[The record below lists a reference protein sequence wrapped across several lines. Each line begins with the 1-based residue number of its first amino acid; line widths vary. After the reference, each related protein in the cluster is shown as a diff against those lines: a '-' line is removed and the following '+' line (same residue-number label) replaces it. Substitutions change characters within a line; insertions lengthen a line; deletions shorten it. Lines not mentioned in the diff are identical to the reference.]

1 MKKIFRFMAV
11 LATVAAAL
19 ASCAKAE
26 MDAPANED
34 AAGEN
39 VYQGPTKLLTFEAQT
54 GTPQTRTSL
63 GDVVT
68 DGDGKKT
75 QPVLWEADDEIKIL
89 YVVDGTEY
97 SVKVT
102 PKSVNGSTAV
112 FEAEVPETG
121 VETYYAVYPS
131 STAAVVDAAA
141 GTVQVTIP
149 DATTSFKKANIMV
162 AKATSADRTF
172 DFKHAVSII
181 RFQMGDNSFKQ
192 SGEIDRLSLYS
203 GVRGYVLGDV
213 LCSFG
218 EDGEFTATS
227 VEKNRS
233 RYATAEDLSANEV
246 AYVAVW
252 PDYTF
257 EEGFIAYYFNEQR
270 SAYYEKDLTI
280 ARGEILNLG
289 NIQDKMRTDF
299 FIKPGA
305 KGDGSSWE
313 NAAGED
319 FIRAFF
325 TPKTD
330 EGRAYAH
337 CQKCENTNFWF
348 AAGEYVL
355 GTEKAPKMDLYWGLA
370 PKSGSV
376 PVNFFGGCAAV
387 GGKDKTRN
395 PETYETI
402 FTGNG
407 TYGILAVRNKADL
420 TLDGITLRDAVV
432 NEDLFTKD
440 GFYGAA
446 LYVAMNTNVKNKTE
460 EFFPRVR
467 INNCRFINNKETVQL
482 NNDYGCGSAINLATG
497 KVYVNNT
504 LFSGNISYNRGMIH
518 TAVEDVESGT
528 SLYINNSRFT
538 GNGLAAKQYGCV
550 IRSLHA
556 NTKVGINGCSFG
568 KNTDVSVSKGGAPVT
583 ISSPCIFVNNTLI
596 HNDKDDGYTDAGI
609 YRMASITGVEAVLAN
624 NIIMDENNQESAFF
638 WSKGTGGDNFNF
650 KSMSNLCGPQN
661 TEMSFGVMT
670 ELSDGLSGWSTTRTG
685 VNTTALNGLAWSE
698 TGNYW
703 TWDGNIE
710 GFDYVTAE
718 DMVAATQAN
727 DSIKDEFY
735 NWLVEI
741 GAIVNG
747 QFTDC
752 RGYLRAAD
760 KMCPGAYD
768 PFATAQNK

>member
-11 LATVAAAL
+11 LATVTAAL

-75 QPVLWEADDEIKIL
+75 QPVLWEEGDEIKIL
-89 YVVDGTEY
+89 YVVEGTEY
-97 SVKVT
+97 NVKVT
-102 PKSVNGSTAV
+102 PKSVNGSTAM

-121 VETYYAVYPS
+121 VDTYYAVYPS

-227 VEKNRS
+227 VEKNTS

-252 PDYTF
+252 PGYTF

-270 SAYYEKDLTI
+270 SAYYEKDLTVG
-280 ARGEILNLG
+280 RGEILDLG
-289 NIQDKMRTDF
+289 NIQNRMRTDY
-299 FIKPGA
+299 FIKPNGI
-305 KGDGSSWE
+305 GDGSSWE

-325 TPKTD
+325 AKKED
-330 EGRAYAH
+330 SGRAYAH
-337 CQKCENTNFWF
+337 CQKCENTNFYF
-348 AAGEYVL
+348 AAGTYIL
-355 GTEKAPKMDLYWGLA
+355 GTADAPKLDLYWGNA
-370 PKSGSV
+370 PKSGLV
-376 PVNFFGGCAAV
+376 PIKFYGGCAAME
-387 GGKDKTRN
+387 GTDKTRN
-395 PETYETI
+395 PETYQTI
-402 FTGNG
+402 FSGNSE
-407 TYGILAVRNKADL
+407 YGILSVRNKADL
-420 TLDGITLRDAVV
+420 TLDGITLRDAVITA
-432 NEDLFTKD
+432 DLQKKD

-446 LYVAMNTNVKNKTE
+446 LYIGMDTSVSNKGE
-460 EFFPRVR
+460 NFFPRVR
-467 INNCRFINNKETVQL
+467 INNCKFINNCEVTNSTL
-482 NNDYGCGSAINLATG
+482 SNDYASGSAINLATG
-497 KVYVNNT
+497 KVYVDNT
-504 LFSGNISYNRGMIH
+504 LFSGNVSYNRGMIH
-518 TAVEDVESGT
+518 AASAGVKAGT
-528 SLYINNSRFT
+528 CLFMNNCRFT
-538 GNGLAAKQYGCV
+538 GNSLAADQYGIV
-550 IRSLHA
+550 IRSLNV
-556 NTKVGINGCSFG
+556 NTKVALNGCSFG
-568 KNTDVSVSKGGAPVT
+568 KNSPNGKGDAPVC
-583 ISSPCIFVNNTLI
+583 ISSPCVFVNNTVI
-596 HNDKDDGYTDAGI
+596 EDASNDYKQNAGI
-609 YRMASITGVEAVLAN
+609 YRMASITDVEAVLAN
-624 NIIMDENNQESAFF
+624 NLIMDEKNEEDSFL
-638 WSKGTGGDNFNF
+638 WSKGTDGDKFQF
-650 KSMSNLCGPQN
+650 KSLSNLCGPQRN
-661 TEMSFGVMT
+661 MVFGCVMT
-670 ELSDGLSGWSTTRTG
+670 DLSDGSTGSKTTKTDAKTTG
-685 VNTTALNGLAWSE
+685 LNGLLWSDE
-698 TGNYW
+698 LNYW
-703 TWDGNIE
+703 TWDGN
-710 GFDYVTAE
+710 VTDFTYATAAQ
-718 DMVAATQAN
+718 MVAATKAN
-727 DSIKDEFY
+727 TLIGNSFHD
-735 NWLVEI
+735 WLVEI

-768 PFATAQNK
+768 PFATAAE

>member
-162 AKATSADRTF
+162 AKSTSADRTF

-227 VEKNRS
+227 VEKNTS
-233 RYATAEDLSANEV
+233 RYATAKDLSANEV

-270 SAYYEKDLTI
+270 STYYEKDLTI

-325 TPKTD
+325 APKTD
-330 EGRAYAH
+330 AGRAYAH

-355 GTEKAPKMDLYWGLA
+355 GTEEAPKLDLYWGLA

-376 PVNFFGGCAAV
+376 PVNFFGGCAAA

-402 FTGNG
+402 FTGKG

-432 NEDLFTKD
+432 NADLYAKD
-440 GFYGAA
+440 KFYGAA
-446 LYVAMNTNVKNKTE
+446 LYVAMNTDVTNKTE

-467 INNCRFINNKETVQL
+467 INNCKFINNKETVQL
-482 NNDYGCGSAINLATG
+482 NNNYGCGSAINLATG

-518 TAVEDVESGT
+518 TAVTGVKSGT

-583 ISSPCIFVNNTLI
+583 ISSPCVFVNNTLI
-596 HNDKDDGYTDAGI
+596 HNDKDNGYTDAGI

-624 NIIMDENNQESAFF
+624 NIIMDENNEENAFL
-638 WSKGTGGDNFNF
+638 WSSGTGGANFKF
-650 KSMSNLCGPQN
+650 KSMSNLCGPQK

-670 ELSDGLSGWSTTRTG
+670 ELSDGLSGWKTTRTG
-685 VNTTALNGLAWSE
+685 AKTTDLNGLAWSE

-741 GAIVNG
+741 GAIVDG

>member
-11 LATVAAAL
+11 LATVVAAL

-39 VYQGPTKLLTFEAQT
+39 VYQGPTRILTFEAQT

-75 QPVLWEADDEIKIL
+75 QPVLWEADDEIKLL

-112 FEAEVPETG
+112 FEAEVPEAG
-121 VETYYAVYPS
+121 VDTYYAVYPS

-149 DATTSFKKANIMV
+149 EVTTSFKKANIMV

-227 VEKNRS
+227 VEKNTS

-252 PDYTF
+252 PGYTF

-325 TPKTD
+325 AKKED
-330 EGRAYAH
+330 SGRAYAH
-337 CQKCENTNFWF
+337 CQKCENTNFYF
-348 AAGEYVL
+348 AAGTYIL
-355 GTEKAPKMDLYWGLA
+355 GTADAPKLDLYWGNA
-370 PKSGSV
+370 PKSGLV
-376 PVNFFGGCAAV
+376 PIKFYGGCAATE
-387 GGKDKTRN
+387 GTDKTRN
-395 PETYETI
+395 PETYQTI
-402 FTGNG
+402 FSGESE
-407 TYGILAVRNKADL
+407 YGILSVRNKADL
-420 TLDGITLRDAVV
+420 TLDGITLRDAVITA
-432 NEDLFTKD
+432 DLQKKD

-446 LYVAMNTNVKNKTE
+446 LYIGMDTSVTNKDEN
-460 EFFPRVR
+460 FFPRVR

-482 NNDYGCGSAINLATG
+482 DNDYGCGSAINLATG

-518 TAVEDVESGT
+518 TAVKDVKSGT

-568 KNTDVSVSKGGAPVT
+568 RNTVDSKGGAPVT

-596 HNDKDDGYTDAGI
+596 HNDKDNGYTDAGI

-624 NIIMDENNQESAFF
+624 NIIMDENNQESAFY

-735 NWLVEI
+735 KWLVEI
-741 GAIVNG
+741 GAIVDG
-747 QFTDC
+747 KFTDC

-768 PFATAQNK
+768 PFATAAE